1 MSFQNNS
8 NKDGGTGSRRIESDV
23 IIDRNS
29 LIISQNFCV
38 NALVGSE
45 QTLLIEKVPENSLDA
60 EGNPI
65 HEEDLDAELEY
76 IVQQE
81 FTLIYVAPIEAI
93 RSAILMTVVARN
105 LSENDVLISIEDADE
120 EYTEEIV
127 PARSELAITVHNGNC
142 IRALALSQSR
152 VQFYVSVFYTTTTL

>member
-1 MSFQNNS
+1 MSFKNNS
-8 NKDGGTGSRRIESDV
+8 NKDGGNGSRRIESDV

-38 NALVGSE
+38 NALVGSD

-60 EGNPI
+60 EGDPI

-127 PARSELAITVHNGNC
+127 PPRSELAITVHNGNC